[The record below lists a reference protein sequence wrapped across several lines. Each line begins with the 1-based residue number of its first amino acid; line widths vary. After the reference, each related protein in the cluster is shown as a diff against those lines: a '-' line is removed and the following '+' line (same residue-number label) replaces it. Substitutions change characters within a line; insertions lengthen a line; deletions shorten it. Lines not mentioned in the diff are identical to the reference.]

1 MCFLLQSVTALLP
14 IRVAL
19 YQIIKRELEERA
31 SNLVVVAE
39 LFPDEKTRL
48 EGLMTKMDLN
58 CKRFFIFCY
67 LVNEVDYP

>member
-48 EGLMTKMDLN
+48 EGLMTKW
-58 CKRFFIFCY
+58 I
-67 LVNEVDYP
+67 